1 MSDKVLGCPSLFV
14 LLSKK
19 WCCINI
25 SGHTVLCYDNS
36 ILRHDFSKKL
46 SNNTWERKVCC
57 KWNARIMHKWM
68 AYGLTWTTVDHSKK
82 GSNLITKTP
91 TNWMDRYRVRDRER
105 ERESK
110 CESQHSRKSNERE
123 REKGRPKKETHT
135 HNLGKRGVKGF
146 GPRFEWATDIPSTHT
161 QHPSIKVW
169 SSPNRPSIVCQ
180 K

>member
-91 TNWMDRYRVRDRER
+91 TNWMDRYRERDRGR
-105 ERESK
+105 ERGRAS
-110 CESQHSRKSNERE
+110 
-123 REKGRPKKETHT
+123 GRPNIAENQMKESEKKAGRKKETHT
-135 HNLGKRGVKGF
+135 HNLKPRGVKGF

-161 QHPSIKVW
+161 QHPSM
-169 SSPNRPSIVCQ
+169 
-180 K
+180 